1 MRSSADGL
9 LLPALD
15 SLVVTVQTRSSNV
28 AEQTSGSSPIHL
40 PGRNLTFGID
50 TLDNLFFVYKARSF
64 MTLLYFEVIVISK
77 SGFGSP
83 IHALFLFRMKAF
95 IK

>member
-28 AEQTSGSSPIHL
+28 AEQTSGSLPIHL

-50 TLDNLFFVYKARSF
+50 TLDNLFFVYKVRSL
-64 MTLLYFEVIVISK
+64 MALLYFELTVISK
-77 SGFGSP
+77 SLFETP
-83 IHALFLFRMKAF
+83 IHALLFFRMKTF
-95 IK
+95 VI